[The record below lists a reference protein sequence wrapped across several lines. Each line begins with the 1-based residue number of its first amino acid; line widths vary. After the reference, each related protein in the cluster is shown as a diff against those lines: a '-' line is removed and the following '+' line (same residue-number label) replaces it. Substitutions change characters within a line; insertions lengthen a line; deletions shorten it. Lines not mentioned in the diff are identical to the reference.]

1 MKKSIV
7 FLVTLLMMTSCNT
20 VNEDEAANLN
30 QEKGLLQTGND
41 NITTNDD
48 ILLEAREEVNE
59 NNNSD
64 PLHPT
69 QAEELVKEKLGVK
82 RDNNTIVQ
90 YDHVEDG
97 NYIVHVYSLE
107 GNREKSEAWY
117 MVDLQTKNVETLV
130 R

>member
-1 MKKSIV
+1 MKKLIV
-7 FLVTLLMMTSCNT
+7 YLLLMFTLTGCNT
-20 VNEDEAANLN
+20 GNEDEANGTD
-30 QEKGLLQTGND
+30 QEEGLLQTGND
-41 NITTNDD
+41 NVRSNDD
-48 ILLEAREEVNE
+48 LLVESREEVNLVHE
-59 NNNSD
+59 RE

-90 YDHVEDG
+90 YDHIEDG

-107 GNREKSEAWY
+107 GDREQSEVWY
-117 MVDLQTKNVETLV
+117 MVDLKTKTVETLV